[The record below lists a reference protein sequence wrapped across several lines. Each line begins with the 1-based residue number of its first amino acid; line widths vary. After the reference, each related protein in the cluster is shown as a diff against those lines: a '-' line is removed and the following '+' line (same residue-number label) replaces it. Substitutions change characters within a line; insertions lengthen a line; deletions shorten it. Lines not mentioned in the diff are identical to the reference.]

1 MQHIFRHAYLNQELI
16 YDVLL
21 EKEYNFN
28 KKEFE
33 DFAKDYIKL
42 GLVDKGC
49 SFRSLSRDME
59 VWKKD
64 NKAILN
70 TDKFSMK
77 MIIERLYKQNENRK
91 ARRKIHDLYISEEID
106 EFEYKEKVDELDNI
120 NLFTPDLSIRHSNI
134 LKYYLNYLKVKN
146 YKKYEKETDT
156 YTLMYLKEQIKQLTA
171 QKDNLDQ
178 QINTFQQRV
187 DEMIGEK
194 KSNGK

>member
-1 MQHIFRHAYLNQELI
+1 
-16 YDVLL
+16 
-21 EKEYNFN
+21 
-28 KKEFE
+28 
-33 DFAKDYIKL
+33 
-42 GLVDKGC
+42 
-49 SFRSLSRDME
+49 ME
-59 VWKKD
+59 VWEKD

-134 LKYYLNYLKVKN
+134 LKYYLNYLEVKKD
-146 YKKYEKETDT
+146 KKYEKETDTYT

-171 QKDNLDQ
+171 QKDNLD
-178 QINTFQQRV
+178 
-187 DEMIGEK
+187 
-194 KSNGK
+194 

>member
-1 MQHIFRHAYLNQELI
+1 
-16 YDVLL
+16 
-21 EKEYNFN
+21 
-28 KKEFE
+28 
-33 DFAKDYIKL
+33 
-42 GLVDKGC
+42 
-49 SFRSLSRDME
+49 ME
-59 VWKKD
+59 VWEKD

-134 LKYYLNYLKVKN
+134 LKYYLNYLEVKKD
-146 YKKYEKETDT
+146 KKYEKETDT

-171 QKDNLDQ
+171 QKDNLD
-178 QINTFQQRV
+178 
-187 DEMIGEK
+187 
-194 KSNGK
+194 

>member
-1 MQHIFRHAYLNQELI
+1 MNLNI
-16 YDVLL
+16 
-21 EKEYNFN
+21 
-28 KKEFE
+28 KK
-33 DFAKDYIKL
+33 
-42 GLVDKGC
+42 
-49 SFRSLSRDME
+49 
-59 VWKKD
+59 
-64 NKAILN
+64 
-70 TDKFSMK
+70 
-77 MIIERLYKQNENRK
+77 
-91 ARRKIHDLYISEEID
+91 
-106 EFEYKEKVDELDNI
+106 KVDELDNI

-178 QINTFQQRV
+178 QINTFQQ